1 MSTWIKPWPI
11 LALPCALAAPF
22 VAAAQTNTSGPE
34 GEKVSDGVLRPTVF
48 ASREEVG
55 LMLLAYYETMVT
67 PRPFQI
73 RTGEDWE
80 RHRQQLRQTLL
91 TCAGLWPLPERVPLD
106 PRATEP
112 LEHEWCTVQRVY
124 YQVWPGVYNDGLLYL
139 PKAFAE
145 QPAPA
150 VLNPH
155 GHWTGGNTHPDV
167 QARCLVL
174 AKWGYVVFSP
184 VQQHFED
191 LPIGVSHQT
200 VMIWNNI
207 RALDYLESRPEVDR
221 DRIGCTG
228 CSGGGLQTQMLL
240 AVDER
245 VKAATIVGLTCD
257 YREILFP
264 YALHCGCNHF
274 PNLMR
279 YTDQPEI
286 STLNLP
292 MPVQYLTMDDWTHP
306 FQKDNYPTIQA
317 LYAANGAAGRTDCRY
332 WATPHLYEK
341 QKREVMYAWMER
353 WLRGRALPEGEGVSE
368 PEVTTFP
375 PEELEKLTLDFPENR
390 GFPHL
395 GQLARNWF
403 RYRTRTLS
411 TRTEWEAYRAGMKAA
426 AVELLGEEVV
436 LPRET
441 KAEVVRREVAGGVAT
456 EWLRYPSEG
465 NLRIP
470 AILAEPSDLAEGQ
483 KLSVVILVDPRGK
496 DRLWAE
502 NGLDRLASAIRHP
515 LGHSPSAIRHPPS
528 DLVLL
533 PDVRFYGELA
543 LSSLR
548 GLAPEHLQHKPFSL
562 IGEPENPNYEET
574 WTRNALLW
582 GRPRPGQAATD
593 LRAAL
598 DYLATRPE
606 ADLTRV
612 RLVAAGP
619 LAAAALF
626 AAVLDDR
633 FGAVEL
639 DFQGQSWGHGQL
651 PLVANVLRYG
661 DVCQWAA
668 ALADRSVTLT
678 GLAPDAEGWAQLRA
692 AFEAVDNVA
701 GLEIR

>member
-1 MSTWIKPWPI
+1 MLTWIKPWPL
-11 LALPCALAAPF
+11 LALPCALAAGSL
-22 VAAAQTNTSGPE
+22 AATQTGVPGIETEQTSGQE
-34 GEKVSDGVLRPTVF
+34 ANPTVF

-67 PRPFQI
+67 PRPLQV
-73 RTGEDWE
+73 RTGADWE

-112 LEHEWCTVQRVY
+112 LDHEWCTVQRVY
-124 YQVWPGVYNDGLLYL
+124 YQVWPGVYNDGFLYL
-139 PKAFAE
+139 PKTFAE

-174 AKWGYVVFSP
+174 AKFGYVVFSP
-184 VQQHFED
+184 FQQHFED

-245 VKAATIVGLTCD
+245 VKAATIVGMTCD

-274 PNLMR
+274 PNVMR
-279 YTDQPEI
+279 YTDQPEL

-292 MPVQYLTMDDWTHP
+292 RPVQYLTMDDWTHS
-306 FQKDNYPTIQA
+306 FREDNYPTIQA

-353 WLRGRALPEGEGVSE
+353 WLRGRDVAAGSVPE

-375 PEELEKLTLDFPENR
+375 PEELEKLTLDFPENQ

-395 GQLARNWF
+395 GELARTWF
-403 RYRTRTLS
+403 RYRTRTLA
-411 TRTEWEAYRAGMKAA
+411 TQAEWKAYRAEMKAA
-426 AVELLGEEVV
+426 AVELLGEKFI
-436 LPRET
+436 LPREAQ
-441 KAEVVRREVAGGVAT
+441 AEVVRREVAGGVAT
-456 EWLRYPSEG
+456 EWLCYPSEG
-465 NLRIP
+465 NLRVP
-470 AILAEPSDLAEGQ
+470 ALLAEPVSLAEGQ
-483 KLSVVILVDPRGK
+483 KLPVVILVDPHGK
-496 DRLWAE
+496 DWLWAE
-502 NGLDRLASAIRHP
+502 SDSDSPADSSLVTRHLPLATRH
-515 LGHSPSAIRHPPS
+515 SE
-528 DLVLL
+528 LVLL
-533 PDVRFYGELA
+533 PDVRFYGELQ

-548 GLAPEHLQHKPFSL
+548 GLAPKHLQHKPFSL

-574 WTRNALLW
+574 WARNALLW
-582 GRPRPGQAATD
+582 GRPLPGQAATD

-606 ADLTRV
+606 ADLRRV

-633 FGAVEL
+633 IRSVEL
-639 DFQGQSWGHGQL
+639 DFQGRSWGNGQL
-651 PLVANVLRYG
+651 PLVANVLRHG

-668 ALADRSVTLT
+668 ALADRAVKLA
-678 GLAPDAEGWAQLRA
+678 GLAPDEEGLAQLHA
-692 AFEAVDNVA
+692 AFEALENGA
-701 GLEIR
+701 GLEVR